1 MVGFSWVIKD
11 ELAGM
16 AHPGL
21 MAPLDQDLAWLKRE
35 GVGAVISLT
44 ETVLDVSAEVDF
56 DLLHVP
62 IPDMMSPTIV
72 EIEEIVSF
80 TETAIAQGK
89 PVAMHCLA
97 GRGRTGTLLA
107 CFLVHRGVSPESAI
121 EVIRSQRPGS
131 IETQT
136 QMMTVFDYAAY
147 LADQETSNTN
157 SHATHK
163 EYN

>member
-21 MAPLDQDLAWLKRE
+21 MTALEMDLTWLKKE
-35 GVGAVISLT
+35 GIGAVISLT
-44 ETVLDVSAEVDF
+44 EDALNMPADMNFDV
-56 DLLHVP
+56 LHVP
-62 IPDMMSPTIV
+62 IPDMMSPSIL
-72 EIEEIVSF
+72 EIEEIVAF
-80 TETAIAQGK
+80 TEASIEQGK
-89 PVAMHCLA
+89 PVAVHCLA

-107 CFLVHRGVSPESAI
+107 CFLVHRGASPESAI
-121 EVIRSQRPGS
+121 TAIRTQRPGS

-136 QMMTVFDYAAY
+136 QVMTVFDYAAY
-147 LADQETSNTN
+147 LADQEPSNTN
-157 SHATHK
+157 SHATQK